1 MNKNKRQKSLWK
13 RTILNWLKIII
24 IFLFVVVGMINK
36 HCNKSDWINKSYKIL
51 RPMLN
56 YLKFQMMK
64 TIQFLKGK
72 KKMKKIMKKLLIII
86 IPYKKKT

>member
-1 MNKNKRQKSLWK
+1 
-13 RTILNWLKIII
+13 
-24 IFLFVVVGMINK
+24 
-36 HCNKSDWINKSYKIL
+36 
-51 RPMLN
+51 MLN